1 MRNGYRKTERF
12 LADLSHE
19 VRGPLHAIVGF
30 TDLLRDETLGE
41 LNSQQHLAV
50 DDIRSAAEFL
60 LRLTNNTLD
69 ISRLSIGALKIE
81 REVLCLR
88 QLVDSSL
95 HMARGLAHE
104 HDIGLECDIPPDLAV
119 LADECRTRQIL
130 HNLLTNAIHFSPP
143 HTVVHVRAVSETMQ
157 VWTLV
162 EDEGPGIDQA
172 DRECIFEPFVT
183 LKSPYAEPGTG
194 LGLPV
199 CQRLVQAMGG
209 RIEIVDGQSAGA
221 CFRFSLPRA
230 ERPKG
235 S

>member
-30 TDLLRDETLGE
+30 TDLLRDEKLGE
-41 LNSQQHLAV
+41 LNPQQRLAV
-50 DDIRSAAEFL
+50 DDIRSAADFL
-60 LRLTNNTLD
+60 LRLVNNTLD

-81 REVLCLR
+81 REVLCLH
-88 QLVDSSL
+88 QLVDSAV

-104 HDIGLECDIPPDLAV
+104 HDIHLEHEIPSGLAV
-119 LADECRTRQIL
+119 LGDECRTRQIL

-143 HTVVHVRAVSETMQ
+143 HTTVRVSALSDKMQ

-162 EDEGPGIDQA
+162 EDEGPGIICA
-172 DRECIFEPFVT
+172 DRERIFEPFVT

-209 RIEIVDGQSAGA
+209 QIEIVPRDGSGT

-230 ERPKG
+230 ERPEG
-235 S
+235 C